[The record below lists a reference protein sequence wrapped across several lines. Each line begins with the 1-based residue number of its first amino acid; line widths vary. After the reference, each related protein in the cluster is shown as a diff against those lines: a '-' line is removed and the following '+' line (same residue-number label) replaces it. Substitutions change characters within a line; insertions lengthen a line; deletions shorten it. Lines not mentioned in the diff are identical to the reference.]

1 MVEATPSIHPQ
12 PSVVIATLA
21 RQAAMK
27 AAKAQLRERAQAA
40 LHVPARA
47 PPLGQRLSR
56 PASRRAHRANLGES
70 AERAKSPSSVR
81 S

>member
-12 PSVVIATLA
+12 PSVVIATK
-21 RQAAMK
+21 AAMK